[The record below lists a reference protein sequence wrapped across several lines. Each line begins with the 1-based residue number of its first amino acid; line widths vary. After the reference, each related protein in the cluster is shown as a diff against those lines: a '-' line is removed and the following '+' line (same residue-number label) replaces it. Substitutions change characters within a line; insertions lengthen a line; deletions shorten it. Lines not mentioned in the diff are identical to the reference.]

1 MQSAMGENLSYEIV
15 YALSKEFSKISQEQ
29 LQSQRVVKTKS
40 SVVSLLKEIY
50 NKTFGILESSFADL
64 KEIEELSQPPI
75 SFESEKEKVY
85 SYEYSNANIQRVLS
99 NSYKPRVALVPHKL
113 IEGLNK
119 GWTTVFAPKPKEE
132 IKEDYSYDEVNKL
145 SEKVNEENLQS
156 IEVPTA
162 PTIEV
167 EEQTVEVPTIEVKK
181 EEEVSFDDIFG
192 NVRNVVKENGDLK
205 KQVESI
211 KKGMIELKNINTSL
225 KEEVKAS
232 QSEKDSLKMQVE
244 KLQSEKQNFERELQT
259 LNAEKEKMEVRFR
272 EELQIKENE
281 KKSVEEIYKNK
292 YQADREKIAMTLK
305 SILPKETMQ
314 VESSE
319 EVSKTR

>member
-1 MQSAMGENLSYEIV
+1 MQSAMGGNLPYETV
-15 YALSKEFSKISQEQ
+15 NMLSKEFSKTSQEQ
-29 LQSQRVVKTKS
+29 LQSQRVVKTKF

-50 NKTFGILESSFADL
+50 NKTFGISYSSFVDL
-64 KEIEELSQPPI
+64 KEKEELDKLEI
-75 SFESEKEKVY
+75 AKEKLY
-85 SYEYSNANIQRVLS
+85 IYEYSDSNPERVLS
-99 NSYKPRVALVPHKL
+99 NSYKPRVALVPYKL